1 MGFMRTG
8 EVARQTGVNIQTLR
22 YYERRGLLPEPPR
35 RDSGYRL
42 YDDGAVRLVHFI
54 KRAQSLGFS
63 LNEVESL
70 LELAAGGPE
79 SCDAALRVARQRIA
93 ELDSRIADLR
103 AMRASLRN
111 LMATCERPREERE
124 CPLVHSLPVRGG
136 NGEVRTR

>member
-1 MGFMRTG
+1 MRTG
-8 EVARQTGVNIQTLR
+8 EVALQTGVNIQTLR

-42 YDDGAVRLVHFI
+42 YDDGAVRVVRFV

-79 SCDAALRVARQRIA
+79 SCDAALKVARQRIA
-93 ELDSRIADLR
+93 ELDRRIADLR
-103 AMRASLRN
+103 AMRASLRS
-111 LMATCERPREERE
+111 LVATCERPREQRE
-124 CPLVHSLPVRGG
+124 CPLVHALAAPTG
-136 NGEVRTR
+136 NGPARTR

>member
-1 MGFMRTG
+1 MRTG

-63 LNEVESL
+63 LKEVESL

-111 LMATCERPREERE
+111 LMATCERPRDERE
-124 CPLVHSLPVRGG
+124 CPLVRSMPVRGG

>member
-1 MGFMRTG
+1 MAFMRTG
-8 EVARQTGVNIQTLR
+8 EVARQTGVNIHTLR

-42 YDDGAVRLVHFI
+42 YDDGAVKVVHFI

-79 SCDAALRVARQRIA
+79 SFHAAL
-93 ELDSRIADLR
+93 
-103 AMRASLRN
+103 
-111 LMATCERPREERE
+111 TGGRPPSCAPHRRTP
-124 CPLVHSLPVRGG
+124 CP
-136 NGEVRTR
+136 

>member
-1 MGFMRTG
+1 MAFMRTG
-8 EVARQTGVNIQTLR
+8 EVARQAGVNIQTLR

-42 YDDGAVRLVHFI
+42 YDDGAVRVVHFI

-70 LELAAGGPE
+70 LELAGGGPE
-79 SCDAALRVARQRIA
+79 SCDAALMVARQRIA
-93 ELDSRIADLR
+93 ELEGRIADLR
-103 AMRASLRN
+103 AMRASLRH

-124 CPLVHSLPVRGG
+124 CSLVHSLPVRGG
-136 NGEVRTR
+136 NGKVTRR